1 MNPELFQ
8 NSTAGKVKQVGS
20 GEAAYSAF
28 VPHPLAPELQ
38 IDLNLMQR
46 LSDADRA
53 LGELAGLGRTMAN
66 PNLLIRPF
74 IGREAVLSSRIE
86 GTQADLMDLFT
97 YTAERPPK
105 TEGVKHS
112 DVREV
117 YNYVRAME
125 YGLKRVET
133 LPVSLRLIRE
143 LHEHLMK
150 GVRGGQARL
159 NDIVGQATPGEFR
172 RSQNWIGPPGCTLN
186 ESRFVPP
193 PVEDMNIALDAFEKY
208 LHEKNS
214 YPPLV
219 RLALIHHQFEA
230 IHPFLD
236 GNGRIGRLLTSLLL
250 VHWGLLPYPLLYL
263 SAFFERNRDAY
274 YDLLLGVSQKGAW
287 NEWLSFFLQGVA
299 EQSSDAVER
308 AKRLQDLQLEW
319 RRVLQHARGSA
330 LLLGVLDNLF
340 VQPIASA
347 SQIQSGFRVTHQ
359 TSMKILRRL
368 AKEGILKE
376 TTGRERNRRYLAKA
390 VLDILE

>member
-1 MNPELFQ
+1 MDAELFR
-8 NSTAGKVKQVGS
+8 NSTAGTVKQIGS

-28 VPHPLAPELQ
+28 VPHPLPPDLP
-38 IDLNLMQR
+38 IDLKLLQR

-86 GTQADLMDLFT
+86 GTQADLLDLFT

-105 TEGVKHS
+105 TEGARHA

-125 YGLKRVET
+125 YGLKRLEV

-150 GVRGGQARL
+150 GVRGS
-159 NDIVGQATPGEFR
+159 QATPGEFR

-193 PVEDMNIALDAFEKY
+193 PVDDMLAALDAFEKY
-208 LHEKNS
+208 LHERNS

-219 RLALIHHQFEA
+219 RLALIHHQFES

-236 GNGRIGRLLTSLLL
+236 GNGRIGRLLISLLL
-250 VHWGLLPYPLLYL
+250 AHWGLLPHPLLYL

-274 YDLLLGVSQKGAW
+274 YDLLLAVSQKGAW
-287 NEWLSFFLQGVA
+287 NEWISFFLQGVA
-299 EQSSDAVER
+299 EQSIDAVKR
-308 AKRLQDLQLEW
+308 TKRLQDLQVRW
-319 RRVLQHARGSA
+319 RETMQQARGSA
-330 LLLGVLDNLF
+330 LLLGVVDHLF
-340 VQPIASA
+340 VQPIVTAA
-347 SQIQSGFRVTHQ
+347 RIRDKFKVTHP
-359 TSMKILRRL
+359 TALSVLRRL
-368 AKEGILKE
+368 AREGIVKESKEKGRNHWFVSDQILKIAE
-376 TTGRERNRRYLAKA
+376 
-390 VLDILE
+390 

>member
-1 MNPELFQ
+1 
-8 NSTAGKVKQVGS
+8 
-20 GEAAYSAF
+20 
-28 VPHPLAPELQ
+28 
-38 IDLNLMQR
+38 
-46 LSDADRA
+46 
-53 LGELAGLGRTMAN
+53 MAN

>member
-1 MNPELFQ
+1 
-8 NSTAGKVKQVGS
+8 
-20 GEAAYSAF
+20 
-28 VPHPLAPELQ
+28 
-38 IDLNLMQR
+38 
-46 LSDADRA
+46 
-53 LGELAGLGRTMAN
+53 
-66 PNLLIRPF
+66 
-74 IGREAVLSSRIE
+74 
-86 GTQADLMDLFT
+86 MDLFT

-172 RSQNWIGPPGCTLN
+172 KSQNWIGPPGCTLN

-219 RLALIHHQFEA
+219 RLALIHHQFES

-236 GNGRIGRLLTSLLL
+236 GNGRIGRLLISLFL
-250 VHWGLLPYPLLYL
+250 VHWGLLPYALLYL

-274 YDLLLGVSQKGAW
+274 YDLLLAVSQKGAW
-287 NEWLSFFLQGVA
+287 NEWLSFFL
-299 EQSSDAVER
+299 
-308 AKRLQDLQLEW
+308 
-319 RRVLQHARGSA
+319 
-330 LLLGVLDNLF
+330 
-340 VQPIASA
+340 
-347 SQIQSGFRVTHQ
+347 
-359 TSMKILRRL
+359 
-368 AKEGILKE
+368 
-376 TTGRERNRRYLAKA
+376 
-390 VLDILE
+390 